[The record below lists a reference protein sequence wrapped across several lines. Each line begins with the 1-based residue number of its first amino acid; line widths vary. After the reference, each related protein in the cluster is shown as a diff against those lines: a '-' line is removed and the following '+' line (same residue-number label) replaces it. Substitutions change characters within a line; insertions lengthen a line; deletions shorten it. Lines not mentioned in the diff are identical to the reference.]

1 MLSRKRIVFMLI
13 ILTIFVSCATLIINR
28 NQQEDKLSSVETKA
42 LANLVNEYYGSLE
55 ENNYEKTLSYVYLS
69 KNIDGE
75 NFISHEERKKVL
87 ESIMKSYYTKFELG
101 TKCNNERIY
110 FDKQENMV
118 ATYVDII
125 VEERSGKKKS
135 INEVLFFKK
144 LDDEWKIFKIEASE
158 DVLLPYRTYRFEI
171 K

>member
-13 ILTIFVSCATLIINR
+13 VLTILVSCVTLIISR
-28 NQQEDKLSSVETKA
+28 NQEEDKLSSVETKA
-42 LANLVNEYYGSLE
+42 LADLVNEYYDSLE
-55 ENNYEKTLSYVYLS
+55 ENNYEKALSFVYLS
-69 KNIDGE
+69 KNADGQ
-75 NFISHEERKKVL
+75 NFISYDERKKVL
-87 ESIMKSYYTKFELG
+87 ESIMKSYYTKFELD
-101 TKCNNERIY
+101 TKCNNEKIY
-110 FDKQENMV
+110 FDKQRNML

-125 VEERSGKKKS
+125 VEEKSGKQES

-144 LDDEWKIFKIEASE
+144 LDDKWKIFKIEASE